1 MSNNPKPKI
10 VQLKYKNQNELIDI
24 YPVVKIDSIEDIDG
38 LMTTINSLVSQQAT
52 FIGTF
57 ELLKTKSTEDG
68 IVDGVGIQEGYKV
81 IDTTKTPWKVY
92 EINSSSQYTNPTNIN
107 DGEIF
112 SLSLGF
118 ENKGKMFQYKINKDP
133 ILIKNT
139 DNSLWECVK

>member
-1 MSNNPKPKI
+1 MSSNPKPKI
-10 VQLKYKNQNELIDI
+10 VQLKYKTENGIVDM
-24 YPVVKIDSIEDIDG
+24 YPIVKIDSIEDIDG

-81 IDTTKTPWKVY
+81 IDTTKTTWKVY

-139 DNSLWECVK
+139 DNPLWEYVK